1 MNRLLAEKISHRSP
15 IELIWIVL
23 TLSSCVSS
31 VLFSFGLLLY
41 GDAFKLA
48 KSYAMLEAITSEH
61 TIAMI
66 GLAISFTIVA
76 FIKTRLLIMA
86 LPLNAFYWLFLSR
99 SIYISAE
106 GFTPVAGLFTANA
119 ILVSLA
125 YGVAGG
131 WRFKSLKESDK
142 ERAGASSE
150 QSREVSQ
157 E

>member
-1 MNRLLAEKISHRSP
+1 MHKLLAEKISHRSP

-31 VLFSFGLLLY
+31 VLFSLGLLLY

-48 KSYAMLEAITSEH
+48 KSYAMLDAIASEY
-61 TIAMI
+61 TVAAI
-66 GLAISFTIVA
+66 GLAISLVIFA
-76 FIKTRLLIMA
+76 FIKSRLLIIA

-106 GFTPVAGLFTANA
+106 GFTPVTGLFTANA
-119 ILVSLA
+119 IIMSFA
-125 YGVAGG
+125 YGIAGG
-131 WRFKSLKESDK
+131 WRFKSLEESDK

-150 QSREVSQ
+150 QPREVSQ